1 MYSTWSLVG
10 RTMLSP
16 TAAWIVS
23 ISKTFS
29 YWADKVAF
37 SVWSVVSWFWRDT
50 TSPFRAV
57 NWAKLVMSRAA
68 KTATAMNPTTA
79 KGAT

>member
-1 MYSTWSLVG
+1 MPPEASWLTVDHHGIRLGQIDVLYLSLVG

-37 SVWSVVSWFWRDT
+37 SVWSVVSWFGGT
-50 TSPFRAV
+50 TSPI
-57 NWAKLVMSRAA
+57 
-68 KTATAMNPTTA
+68 
-79 KGAT
+79 